1 MKACLCLFAV
11 VLSAL
16 APVAV
21 CAPAAEHLAAETKAE
36 VPELFEFHE
45 VIFRIWHEAW
55 PAKDTALLA
64 SLLPEVEK
72 GAAQVAAAELP
83 GILREKKTDW
93 AAGVEKLNASVAA
106 YRAAVERKDDPAL
119 LGAAEDLHRHFEG
132 LVRVIRPVTKEIGA
146 FHEALYPLYHYH
158 LPAMDVA
165 AIRADAKALAERVAA
180 VDQAAAPQRLAP
192 EKKGAFEEARARLSA
207 SVAALQP
214 VVAGDDQEKIRA
226 AVEQVH
232 SDYVKLEAVFD

>member
-1 MKACLCLFAV
+1 MKASFCLLAV
-11 VLSAL
+11 ALSTI

-21 CAPAAEHLAAETKAE
+21 CAPSGEQLAAEAKAE

-45 VIFRIWHEAW
+45 VIYQIWHEAW

-64 SLLPEVEK
+64 SLLPEVEQ
-72 GAAQVAAAELP
+72 GAAKVAAAELP
-83 GILREKKTDW
+83 GILREKKTAW
-93 AAGVEKLNASVAA
+93 AKGVEKLHASVAA
-106 YRAAVERKDDPAL
+106 YRGAVGRKDDPAL
-119 LGAAEDLHRHFEG
+119 LAAAEELHRCFEG

-158 LPAMDVA
+158 LPAMDLA
-165 AIRADAKALAERVAA
+165 AIRADAKALADRVA
-180 VDQAAAPQRLAP
+180 VLGQAAVPQRLAP
-192 EKKGAFEEARARLSA
+192 EDKAAFEEARARLSA

-214 VVAGDDQEKIRA
+214 VAAGEDTEKIRA